1 MKTSSLIVTCVLAL
15 SFHVGVAQKQSSGDH
30 SLELQVAPLG
40 SEPVKISGIR
50 FRHFNDDKTA
60 LRLTAFL
67 GGSRS
72 KTITQEADGDL
83 LELQS
88 LSSDRSLTLR
98 PGFEKHFDGNDKL
111 SPYIGAEALLQVDWT
126 KSSSETQWLTESQMA
141 TTVSS
146 TRNSTLGLNAVA
158 GMDYYFG
165 EQLFF
170 GLEMGF
176 GFSKEMR
183 GISKTSYDNPESSM
197 ENTDSKG
204 NTTSF
209 NWGPTYQGT
218 FRLGWL
224 FN

>member
-1 MKTSSLIVTCVLAL
+1 MKTSSLFVTCVLAL
-15 SFHVGVAQKQSSGDH
+15 TFHFGAAQKQSSGDH

-50 FRHFNDDKTA
+50 FRHFKDDKTA

-67 GGSRS
+67 GGSRL
-72 KTITQEADGDL
+72 KTITQEAEGDD

-88 LSSDRSLTLR
+88 LSSNRSLTLR
-98 PGFEKHFDGNDKL
+98 PGYEKHFSGNDKL

-126 KSSSETQWLTESQMA
+126 KSSSESQWFTESQIA

>member
-1 MKTSSLIVTCVLAL
+1 MKTGSLLVTCVLAL
-15 SFHVGVAQKQSSGDH
+15 TFHFGAAQKQSSGDH

-72 KTITQEADGDL
+72 KTITQEADGSL

-88 LSSDRSLTLR
+88 LTSDRNLTLR

-126 KSSSETQWLTESQMA
+126 RNSTESQWLSESKIA

-176 GFSKEMR
+176 GFSKEMG
-183 GISKTSYDNPESSM
+183 GISRTKYDNPEISL
-197 ENTDSKG
+197 ENSDSKG
-204 NTTSF
+204 NSTSF

>member
-1 MKTSSLIVTCVLAL
+1 MKTGSLLVTCVLAL
-15 SFHVGVAQKQSSGDH
+15 TFHFGAAQKQSSGDH

-72 KTITQEADGDL
+72 KTITQEADGSL

-88 LSSDRSLTLR
+88 LTSDRNLTLR

-126 KSSSETQWLTESQMA
+126 RNSTESQWLSESKIA

-176 GFSKEMR
+176 GFSKEMG
-183 GISKTSYDNPESSM
+183 GISRTKYDNPETSL
-197 ENTDSKG
+197 ENSDSKG
-204 NTTSF
+204 NSTSF

>member
-1 MKTSSLIVTCVLAL
+1 MKTSSLFVTCVLAL
-15 SFHVGVAQKQSSGDH
+15 TVHFGAAQKQSSGDH

-126 KSSSETQWLTESQMA
+126 KSSTESQWFTESQIA

-165 EQLFF
+165 EQVFF

-183 GISKTSYDNPESSM
+183 GISKTDYDNPESSM

-204 NTTSF
+204 NATSF

>member
-1 MKTSSLIVTCVLAL
+1 MKLGTLFISGVLTL
-15 SFHVGVAQKQSSGDH
+15 SFNFATAQKQSAGDH

-72 KTITQEADGDL
+72 KTITQEADGSL

-88 LSSDRSLTLR
+88 LTSDRNLTLR

-126 KSSSETQWLTESQMA
+126 KSSSEAQWLTESQIA

-165 EQLFF
+165 NQLFF

-176 GFSKEMR
+176 GLSKEMR
-183 GISKTSYDNPESSM
+183 GISKTKYDNPESSM
-197 ENTDSKG
+197 QDTDLKG
-204 NTTSF
+204 NATSF

>member
-1 MKTSSLIVTCVLAL
+1 MKLDTLFIAGVLAL
-15 SFHVGVAQKQSSGDH
+15 SFNSAIAQKQSAGDH

-50 FRHFNDDKTA
+50 FRHFKDDNTA

-88 LSSDRSLTLR
+88 LSSDRNLTLR

-111 SPYIGAEALLQVDWT
+111 SPYIGAEALLKVDWT
-126 KSSSETQWLTESQMA
+126 KSSSEAQWLQESQIA
-141 TTVSS
+141 TNVSS
-146 TRNSTLGLNAVA
+146 TRNSTFGLNAVA

-165 EQLFF
+165 EQLFL

-183 GISKTSYDNPESSM
+183 GISRTKYDNPETAM

-204 NTTSF
+204 NATSF